1 MNIAE
6 EKARLKQEIDNVN
19 DPEVLHRISALLSN
33 DNGSLMTE
41 KQLAIVMER
50 REEYLRDP
58 SSAISF
64 EDFKAEIKKKHGF

>member
-1 MNIAE
+1 MCFKIFSVFIVPICCAMNIAE

-41 KQLAIVMER
+41 EQLAIVM
-50 REEYLRDP
+50 
-58 SSAISF
+58 
-64 EDFKAEIKKKHGF
+64 